1 MHDLRTQYIK
11 LWIASSVIL
20 ILIFVGLPMLTFV
33 LPIGNP
39 LMGIFGLI
47 DKNDEGESVP
57 VDSGNDANSQL
68 TGNWETDCLTPD
80 ADSDWAEK
88 HIFTISSD
96 GTAIHHRWSG
106 GSCATL
112 KDDGANNYKLTYPAS
127 GQINFT
133 DNGNGSTFYDIY
145 QISGSA
151 LYFGHGFCNCA
162 KDLAS
167 GTFGATPST
176 RSSSAGS
183 TTWHTRRRRRSSK
196 NRASPTTR
204 FLFMATPAWG
214 KRT

>member
-1 MHDLRTQYIK
+1 
-11 LWIASSVIL
+11 
-20 ILIFVGLPMLTFV
+20 MLSFV

-176 RSSSAGS
+176 RFSILN
-183 TTWHTRRRRRSSK
+183 T
-196 NRASPTTR
+196 
-204 FLFMATPAWG
+204 FL
-214 KRT
+214 KYQKK